1 MLRIFLL
8 LNIVFI
14 AVFSTG
20 CAYYLFDVDY
30 YKAKK
35 IAKNHSG
42 IYIFDK
48 KIYDEITQDL
58 SKNESERLKMQHIL
72 EQKIKNNDQQWLD
85 SKARYENIALS
96 LSGYNNPKNARRL
109 FILDSINKAYPQ
121 KLKNGLKYYD
131 LLSARLNS
139 IDVKIPQIIESK
151 IDSMIENDKN
161 FKLKRVIYPQYF
173 YINESGEITLISAL
187 VVYLYTNIN
196 RVYELKVPQF
206 SNIEFANGEFK
217 HLYKDNIFYAE

>member
-96 LSGYNNPKNARRL
+96 LSGYKNPKNARRL
-109 FILDSINKAYPQ
+109 FILDSINKIFPQ

-131 LLSARLNS
+131 LLSARLDS

>member
-1 MLRIFLL
+1 MLRVFLL

-96 LSGYNNPKNARRL
+96 LSGYKNPKNARRL

-131 LLSARLNS
+131 LLSARLDS

>member
-20 CAYYLFDVDY
+20 CAYYLFDVNY

-35 IAKNHSG
+35 IAKNYSG

-48 KIYDEITQDL
+48 KIYNEITQDL

-96 LSGYNNPKNARRL
+96 LSGYKNPKNARRL

-121 KLKNGLKYYD
+121 KLKSGLKYYD
-131 LLSARLNS
+131 LLSARLDS

-187 VVYLYTNIN
+187 IVYLYTNIN

>member
-72 EQKIKNNDQQWLD
+72 EQKIKNNDHQWLD

-96 LSGYNNPKNARRL
+96 LSGYKNPKNARRL
-109 FILDSINKAYPQ
+109 FILDSINKIFPQ

-131 LLSARLNS
+131 LLSARLDS